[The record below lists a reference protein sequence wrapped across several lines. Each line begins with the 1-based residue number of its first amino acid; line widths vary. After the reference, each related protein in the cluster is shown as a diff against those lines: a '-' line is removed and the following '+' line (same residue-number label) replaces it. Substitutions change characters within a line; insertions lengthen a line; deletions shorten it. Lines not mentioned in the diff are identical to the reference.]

1 MGEKKTFV
9 LRIDP
14 ELYRELERLAA
25 AEFRSVN
32 GQIEYILHDTIRKK
46 KGRPVTGGK
55 DEKKNKRE
63 AGE

>member
-46 KGRPVTGGK
+46 KGRPTAGK
-55 DEKKNKRE
+55 EGKKE
-63 AGE
+63 